1 MNQEENVEQTFKN
14 KKHYEVSDADKGYQS
29 SASEQRV
36 SESESAKSLGNTP
49 MDLESN
55 NHDKSAVSWQLH
67 KDFIKSQALS
77 NH

>member
-1 MNQEENVEQTFKN
+1 ME
-14 KKHYEVSDADKGYQS
+14 SADKGYQS

-36 SESESAKSLGNTP
+36 SESSQSGKSLGNTP

-55 NHDKSAVSWQLH
+55 HHDKSAVSWQLH